1 MNDQPVNTDGTAAS
15 RIDTGA
21 ECLKQATSDLL
32 HGTREAVERA
42 TDRVEESLHRAT
54 DKAAAGAH
62 RVDDTL
68 GEAAAR
74 GRAVRDAALERGDV
88 WLEEV
93 RGYVREKPVQSVA
106 IALAAGWLIGR
117 LLRR

>member
-1 MNDQPVNTDGTAAS
+1 MNDQPASPGGAAAN

-21 ECLKQATSDLL
+21 ERIKQATSSVIQ
-32 HGTREAVERA
+32 GTRDAVERA
-42 TDRVEESLHRAT
+42 AGQVEETLHRAT
-54 DKAAAGAH
+54 DQAAAGAH

-68 GEAAAR
+68 DEAAAR
-74 GRAVRDAALERGDV
+74 GRAARDAALERADV
-88 WLEEV
+88 WLGGV
-93 RGYVREKPVQSVA
+93 RDYVREKPVQSVA